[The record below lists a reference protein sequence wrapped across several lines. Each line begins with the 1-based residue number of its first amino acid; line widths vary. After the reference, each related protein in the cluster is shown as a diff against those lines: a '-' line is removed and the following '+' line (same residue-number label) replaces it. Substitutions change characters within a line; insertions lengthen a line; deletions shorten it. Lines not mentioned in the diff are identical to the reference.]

1 MINVA
6 EFKPMFQEL
15 TRKVSTKLPSIN
27 IFIYGTWGV
36 GKTTLGLSFPGTVY
50 LVDLETGS
58 GMYGDVFD
66 NVKTTNP
73 KSLKELIN
81 TITYLRSIVTEND
94 AVVFDSESVY
104 WDLLQYTRAEHANKG
119 GIEGSG
125 LNMGD
130 WGTVKRVNNRF
141 QNDLINLPCAVIALC
156 QEKRLTNDEMVEDYI
171 PSTEKSIPHCFDVV
185 ARMVMEDNRRIL
197 KIRKRR
203 GNLLNKDEYD
213 ITGKTFMGVF
223 GKDFDFSKI
232 PEKTLMMDYRTQIM
246 YARDTKQLKEVA
258 TSINSNEKISKKNKE
273 ALMDIIRIKVD
284 KL

>member
-1 MINVA
+1 
-6 EFKPMFQEL
+6 MFQEL

>member
-223 GKDFDFSKI
+223 EKDFDFSKI